1 MNIKWIQ
8 NKKQNRVYLY
18 KMAAADQIKSLIKS
32 FGQSDDARF
41 FSTALQIAATEA
53 QQGHTTFAQELKKI
67 IDEAKNGRSLNQIEK
82 KALQINL
89 PKRELQELI
98 EVFQPKISLKDMV
111 LDNSIKLK
119 SNSVIKEQEK
129 WQLLKAHNLE
139 PKRKLLLTGAPGTGK
154 TMTAQAIAGELGI
167 AVYIIRLD
175 GLMSKFLGESIAK
188 LRLIFDAM
196 NEHRAVYLFDEFDS
210 IGSHRNQHQDIGEI
224 KRVLNSFLINIE
236 KDKSNSIIIAATNLP
251 ESLDKALFR
260 RFDDVVNYPL
270 PDLKQIIDTIKK
282 TIKGFSFSKKPNYT
296 KIAELALGLN
306 YSEVTKACE
315 EAIKEMI
322 LSGSMKLDPFE
333 IQKSIS
339 KKAPLKHGQK
349 ESETT

>member
-1 MNIKWIQ
+1 
-8 NKKQNRVYLY
+8 
-18 KMAAADQIKSLIKS
+18 MAAADQIKSLIKS

-53 QQGHTTFAQELKKI
+53 QKGHTTFAQELKKL
-67 IDEAKNGRSLNQIEK
+67 IDEAKNGRSVNQIET
-82 KALQINL
+82 KALLINL

-111 LDNSIKLK
+111 LDDTIKLK
-119 SNSVIKEQEK
+119 LNSVIKEQEK

-196 NEHRAVYLFDEFDS
+196 NDHRAVYLFDEFDS
-210 IGSHRNQHQDIGEI
+210 IGSHRNQQQDIGEI

-260 RFDDVVNYPL
+260 RFDEILEYPL
-270 PDLKQIIDTIKK
+270 PDKDHIIEIIKK
-282 TIKGFSFSKKPNYT
+282 NTKAFSFSTKVNY
-296 KIAELALGLN
+296 KELSENANGLN
-306 YSEVTKACE
+306 YSEIVRICE
-315 EAIKEMI
+315 DTIKEMI
-322 LSGSMKLDPFE
+322 LNGADKLE
-333 IQKSIS
+333 LKTLQALLKSRNIVN
-339 KKAPLKHGQK
+339 G
-349 ESETT
+349 